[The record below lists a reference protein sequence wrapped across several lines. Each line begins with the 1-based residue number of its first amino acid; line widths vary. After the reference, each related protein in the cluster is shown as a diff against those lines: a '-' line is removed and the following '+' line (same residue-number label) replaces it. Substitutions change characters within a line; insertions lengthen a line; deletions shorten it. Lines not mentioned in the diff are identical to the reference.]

1 MDIDD
6 EMRSD
11 TQSVV
16 SASTATGSRSSM
28 LTSIDGTPAPSVY
41 SYRSERDGRAMLR
54 EIAGRILNST
64 NELYLLPACNYL
76 LFSDYMCQCREKSC
90 LTKALS

>member
-6 EMRSD
+6 IQSDARSM
-11 TQSVV
+11 V
-16 SASTATGSRSSM
+16 SALTATGTRSSM
-28 LTSIDGTPAPSVY
+28 LTSTDGTPAPSVY

-64 NELYLLPACNYL
+64 NELYLLPAGNYPL
-76 LFSDYMCQCREKSC
+76 LSSVPIN
-90 LTKALS
+90 LI